1 MPLMDYPCT
10 GCSECCRRVQ
20 SVLELSHEHPVMQE
34 LVRRFPYQTRDDGA
48 CEMLTKE
55 GRCSVYESRPLLC
68 NIKMGGQLLKMD
80 EMEWYRLNQ
89 VGCNLMIREAGLD
102 ESFLVS
108 LDF

>member
-1 MPLMDYPCT
+1 
-10 GCSECCRRVQ
+10 
-20 SVLELSHEHPVMQE
+20 
-34 LVRRFPYQTRDDGA
+34 
-48 CEMLTKE
+48 
-55 GRCSVYESRPLLC
+55 
-68 NIKMGGQLLKMD
+68 MGGLLLKMD